1 MLPFYRIINV
11 LNECVML
18 CHSNPPHSGY
28 HAPYFALRIGKGGSP
43 QLHHRKLTFF
53 FVHLWTHATPITR
66 TALTNLCTARDT
78 TASQCKNRL
87 GFIVDL
93 KSHSRLIAN
102 AGSALTF
109 AFQLTAVDQGQTVLH
124 VNQVSSSR
132 DTMDLM
138 IIDILLNQPPLL

>member
-1 MLPFYRIINV
+1 MQHRLRGQ
-11 LNECVML
+11 
-18 CHSNPPHSGY
+18 HSP
-28 HAPYFALRIGKGGSP
+28 
-43 QLHHRKLTFF
+43 TF
-53 FVHLWTHATPITR
+53 
-66 TALTNLCTARDT
+66 
-78 TASQCKNRL
+78 
-87 GFIVDL
+87 
-93 KSHSRLIAN
+93 SHSRLIAN